1 MLSVLNLFPEEH
13 KTNQP
18 AFFSGVKKIDF
29 IREAAKKVL
38 FLLAGPLRPPP
49 PPRPYGPWEQKKKK
63 KKKK

>member
-29 IREAAKKVL
+29 IREAAIKSSSLNGRAIKASPSPEL
-38 FLLAGPLRPPP
+38 NGHWNLAT
-49 PPRPYGPWEQKKKK
+49 K
-63 KKKK
+63 